1 MADTPQGHL
10 TAAANFLDM
19 AETYLSEYPA
29 EAVSNAILAAIR
41 AADAVCLARL
51 GRTSKADDHRE
62 AAKLLEEAFE
72 NTQWADEAKD
82 KAKDF
87 KELLSEKTVVQYHVQ
102 NMTDRRAL
110 GLFRKAKGLVEWARD
125 ILRSL

>member
-10 TAAANFLDM
+10 TAAAHFLEI

-62 AAKLLEEAFE
+62 AAELLRRALRD
-72 NTQWADEAKD
+72 TQWANEAKA
-82 KAKDF
+82 KAKDLT
-87 KELLSEKTVVQYHVQ
+87 ELLSEKTPVQYHVQ
-102 NMTDRRAL
+102 NMTDPRAL
-110 GLFRKAKGLVEWARD
+110 GLFRKAKGLVEWAQD
-125 ILRSL
+125 ILRNL